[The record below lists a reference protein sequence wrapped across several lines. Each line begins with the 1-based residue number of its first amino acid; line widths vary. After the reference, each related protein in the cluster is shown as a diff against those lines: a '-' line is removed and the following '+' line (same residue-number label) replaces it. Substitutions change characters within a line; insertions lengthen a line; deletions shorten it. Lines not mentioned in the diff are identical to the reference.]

1 MTVSTEDLPT
11 LLKENNHNSI
21 LQYLRS
27 HKQRLPELTI
37 EHSLAL
43 LDSKTLLPKKNMILF
58 STMPDSEHL
67 AILEQLC
74 IAACDMHD
82 SELASRCIGVIKSY
96 PFISGEES
104 TRVKRLVGMM
114 YESNNEL
121 DKANELYD
129 ALLEQNPSNTFALKR
144 KYCIL
149 RSQPGK
155 DIEARDALNKYLELN
170 QGDVAA
176 WMEMYHNCMGLGDYK
191 SAAFCL
197 EENVLACPL
206 DYKLHYMLAEVYV
219 TIGSI
224 ANLKLA
230 RKHFAQSLELNPSN
244 IRALYGLVSATS
256 SYIDLVSEKKSKEDE
271 DLEVAKELLKYGV
284 DKIMPL
290 YKGNN
295 AMSKTVRD
303 VMEQYRSITK

>member
-1 MTVSTEDLPT
+1 MIVSTKDLPT
-11 LLKENNHNSI
+11 LIKENNHHSI

-37 EHSLAL
+37 KHSLAV
-43 LDSKTLLPKKNMILF
+43 LDSKTLLPTKNMILF

-74 IAACDMHD
+74 IAACDMND
-82 SELASRCIGVIKSY
+82 SQLASQCIDVIKSN
-96 PFISGEES
+96 PFIPGEES
-104 TRVKRLVGMM
+104 TRVKRLIGML
-114 YESNNEL
+114 YESNNEM
-121 DKANELYD
+121 DKANKIYD
-129 ALLEQNPSNTFALKR
+129 SLLEQNPSNTFALKR

-149 RSQPGK
+149 RSQSNK
-155 DIEARDALNKYLELN
+155 DVEARQALNKYLELN

-176 WMEMYHNCMGLGDYK
+176 WMEMYHTCMGLGDYK

-206 DYKLHYMLAEVYV
+206 DYKLHCMLAEIYV

-224 ANLKLA
+224 SNLKLA

-244 IRALYGLVSATS
+244 VRALFCLVSATA
-256 SYIDLVSEKKSKEDE
+256 SYIELVSEKKNKEEE
-271 DLEVAKELLKYGV
+271 DLEVAKELLKYGA

-290 YKGNN
+290 YKDNS
-295 AMSKTVRD
+295 AMSKAVRD
-303 VMEQYRSITK
+303 VMDQYRLMTK